1 MYAMYREARLQR
13 FWRLVA
19 FDILMTICCMGQ
31 AVSDS
36 KAENRA
42 YPESA
47 VAGVDAATLLS
58 QVTGDSKPG
67 KPVKNEEEE
76 SRKESWR
83 RVGETVIYRG
93 NAPTKVTVVENAVL
107 VPATLVYQGTEV
119 DVQLLLDTGAS
130 RTAVSTEVADRL
142 NVNLTAARKAR
153 VQVVGG
159 AVIEAQRVTLSRI
172 TVGPH
177 TKKNA
182 EILVIPHRGPPT
194 KHDGLLGMD
203 VLRGLKYN
211 LDLERQIIIWE

>member
-1 MYAMYREARLQR
+1 MQGL
-13 FWRLVA
+13 WRLIL
-19 FDILMTICCMGQ
+19 FDILITICCMSE
-31 AVSDS
+31 AVSAS
-36 KAENRA
+36 TAGNRD
-42 YPESA
+42 YLESA
-47 VAGVDAATLLS
+47 AAGASGAALLA
-58 QVTGDSKPG
+58 QATTDSKPQN
-67 KPVKNEEEE
+67 PVKNEKEEPQ
-76 SRKESWR
+76 KESWR

-93 NAPTKVTVVENAVL
+93 NAPTKVTVIENAVI

-119 DVQLLLDTGAS
+119 DLQLLLDTGAS

-159 AVIEAQRVTLSRI
+159 AVIEAQRITLSRI

-194 KHDGLLGMD
+194 KYDGMLGMD
-203 VLRGLKYN
+203 VLRGVKYS
-211 LDLERQIIIWE
+211 LDLEKQVIIWE